1 MLLNHFRHCAG
12 AHRAAAFSNREP
24 QTFLHGDRRDQLDVH
39 RHVVSRH
46 HHLHSRRQRRHSRHV
61 RGPEVKL
68 WAVSGEERRV
78 SSTLFLR
85 QHIGLGLELRV
96 RCDRARF
103 RDYLAALNV
112 LALNATQ
119 QQPYVVSR
127 HAFVQQLLEHLHARY
142 YRLYRR
148 SDPYHLY
155 RLVHLHHAPL
165 HSPRRHR
172 PATLDREDVFHRH
185 QKRLLNV
192 ARRRRN
198 ITVNRR
204 HQLFHRLLPFGI
216 AFQSLQRRTL
226 HHRNLVPRKLISA
239 QQLSHFQL
247 HQLQQLRIV
256 HRVRF
261 VHEHHHRRHSYLPR
275 QQNMLSRLR
284 HRTIGSSH
292 YQYRSV
298 HLRRP
303 RDHVLHII
311 RVPWTVHVRVVPGL
325 RLILHVRRGDR
336 DPPRFLFRRL
346 VDLVKGYELH
356 LRILLPQY
364 LRDRRRQRRLPVIH
378 VPDGPDVHVRL

>member
-39 RHVVSRH
+39 RHVISRH
-46 HHLHSRRQRRHSRHV
+46 HHLHSRRQRRHPRHV

-68 WAVSGEERRV
+68 WAVSREERRV

-85 QHIGLGLELRV
+85 QHIGLSLELRV
-96 RCDRARF
+96 RCDRARL

-112 LALNATQ
+112 LALNAAQ

-127 HAFVQQLLEHLHARY
+127 HAFVQQLLEHLHPRHH
-142 YRLYRR
+142 RLYRR
-148 SDPYHLY
+148 SDPYHLD
-155 RLVHLHHAPL
+155 RLVHLHHAAFN
-165 HSPRRHR
+165 SPRGHR
-172 PATLDREDVFHRH
+172 PAALDREDVFHRH

-204 HQLFHRLLPFGI
+204 HQLFHRFLPFGI

-239 QQLSHFQL
+239 QQLPDFQL

-256 HRVRF
+256 HRVGL
-261 VHEHHHRRHSYLPR
+261 VHEHHHRRHAYLPR
-275 QQNMLSRLR
+275 QQNVLSRLR
-284 HRTIGSSH
+284 HRTISGGH
-292 YQYRSV
+292 YQNRSI
-298 HLRRP
+298 HLRRS
-303 RDHVLHII
+303 RDHVLHVVSVS
-311 RVPWTVHVRVVPGL
+311 RTVHVRVVTVG
-325 RLILHVRRGDR
+325 RLILHVCRGDR
-336 DPPRFLFRRL
+336 ATSCFLFRRL
-346 VDLVKGYELH
+346 VNLIKRLKLH
-356 LRILLPQY
+356 LRVVL
-364 LRDRRRQRRLPVIH
+364 DRKSTRLNSSHGYIS
-378 VPDGPDVHVRL
+378 